1 MKKVNVLGVEFDN
14 LTLIE
19 FKKVFLQRIKD
30 QKSTLIVTANPEI
43 VMQANNDAAFM
54 NLIKNDADF
63 ITADGIGI
71 VLAGKIQHP

>member
-43 VMQANNDAAFM
+43 VMQANNDVAFM

-63 ITADGIGI
+63 VTADGIGI
-71 VLAGKIQHP
+71 

>member
-71 VLAGKIQHP
+71 VLAG